1 MNDGLRV
8 ALLAADAVRQR
19 GLAALVAAA
28 GHAVT
33 DETDS
38 ADVLLADAEAIDAGS
53 PSPSIPIIVLGLD
66 DPDASYAG
74 ILPRAPSP
82 DLLDAAVRAV
92 AAGLAVRAPPDQAEH
107 GFHPA
112 PSLPLDPP
120 APLLTPREIEV
131 LAAIGQ
137 GLSNKEVARR
147 LDISTHTVKF
157 HLEAAFRKLGATTRA
172 EAVAK
177 GLRRRLIEV

>member
-1 MNDGLRV
+1 MSDGLRV

-28 GHAVT
+28 GHAVS
-33 DETDS
+33 DETDR
-38 ADVLLADAEAIDAGS
+38 ADLLLADAEAIDADG
-53 PSPSIPIIVLGLD
+53 PPPPLPTVVLGLD
-66 DPDASYAG
+66 DPDSAYAG

-82 DLLDAAVRAV
+82 GQLDAALRAV
-92 AAGLAVRAPPDQAEH
+92 AAGLIVRTPPDQEEH

-112 PSLPLDPP
+112 DDP

-131 LAAIGQ
+131 LALIGQ

-147 LDISTHTVKF
+147 LDISAHTVKF
-157 HLEAAFRKLGATTRA
+157 HLEAAFRKLGATSRA

-177 GLRRRLIEV
+177 GLRHRLIEL

>member
-1 MNDGLRV
+1 MSDGLRV

-38 ADVLLADAEAIDAGS
+38 ADVLLADVDAIEAGS
-53 PSPSIPIIVLGLD
+53 PSLAVPIIVLGLD
-66 DPDASYAG
+66 DPDASHAG

-92 AAGLAVRAPPDQAEH
+92 AAGLVVRMPPEQAEH

-112 PSLPLDPP
+112 PSLPPDQP

-157 HLEAAFRKLGATTRA
+157 HLEAAFRKLGATSRA

-177 GLRRRLIEV
+177 GLRRRLIEL

>member
-1 MNDGLRV
+1 MSDGLRV

-38 ADVLLADAEAIDAGS
+38 ADVLLADAEAIDAS
-53 PSPSIPIIVLGLD
+53 PSLSVPIIVLGLD
-66 DPDASYAG
+66 DPDASFAG

-92 AAGLAVRAPPDQAEH
+92 AAGLTVRAPPDQAETV
-107 GFHPA
+107 
-112 PSLPLDPP
+112 STRPP
-120 APLLTPREIEV
+120 RYSSI
-131 LAAIGQ
+131 
-137 GLSNKEVARR
+137 
-147 LDISTHTVKF
+147 
-157 HLEAAFRKLGATTRA
+157 
-172 EAVAK
+172 
-177 GLRRRLIEV
+177 RRRPC